1 MTIAGSDPSGGA
13 GIQADLKT
21 FTNLRCYGQA
31 VITAL
36 TVQNTLGV
44 QRSVAVDS
52 DLVYHQIEAVM
63 QDFKPDAV
71 KIGMLPDANIVK
83 RVAES
88 IRVFR
93 PAFVVL
99 DPVMV
104 SSSGLKLVDDR
115 AVQALCEH
123 LIPLCT
129 LITPNLPESKV
140 LTRIETND
148 CVALAKVMGDIYQD
162 VAILVKGGHREG
174 RPVDVLYNKGK
185 IKIYDNAPRIETR
198 NTHGTGCVLSSGIA
212 AFVAQGM
219 SLPEAVEHAKDY
231 LTEALHKGASYKAGG
246 GHGPMYLLP

>member
-44 QRSVAVDS
+44 HRSVAVNA
-52 DLVYHQIEAVM
+52 DLVYDQIEAVM

-71 KIGMLPDANIVK
+71 KIGMLPNADTIK
-83 RVAES
+83 RVAEA
-88 IRVFR
+88 IRAFR
-93 PAFVVL
+93 PSFVVL

-104 SSSGLKLVDDR
+104 SSSGLKLMEDI
-115 AVQALCEH
+115 AVEVLCEH

-148 CVALAKVMGDIYQD
+148 SAIQAKTMGDIYQG

-198 NTHGTGCVLSSGIA
+198 NTHGTGCVLSSAIA
-212 AFVAQGM
+212 AFVARGI
-219 SLPEAVEHAKDY
+219 SLPEAVGQAKAY
-231 LTEALHKGASYKAGG
+231 LTDALQKGASYEAGG
-246 GHGPMYLLP
+246 GHGPMYLLS